1 MAKVTIIPS
10 TINPITN
17 IPIGSTIKKK
27 VAAYARVSTDSDEQS
42 TSYDAQVNF
51 YTNFIQAKEEWEF
64 VKVYA
69 DEGISGTNTK
79 KRVQFNQMIQDALDG
94 KIDMII
100 TKSISRFARNT
111 VDTITNVRKLSAKGI
126 DVFFEKEN
134 LHSMGAQGEMMLTIL
149 ASLAQEES
157 RSISQ
162 NVTMGKRWGF
172 KEGRVSFAY
181 KRFLGFKKTINGFEI
196 IPEEAE
202 LVRYIYREFLIKGR
216 TSTSIATELNEL
228 KIPTPSKEKDAIWR
242 GNNIMSILTNEKYKG
257 DALLQKK
264 YITDFLEHKLVK
276 NEGQIPQYYV
286 QGCLPKIIET
296 EEWDMVQTE
305 IERRKRYQG
314 SYTGKNPFA
323 TKLVCAD
330 CGGFYGQKVWHS
342 TDKYRK
348 TIYQCNSKFDKSHE
362 KCQTPIVTEEQ
373 VKSLFVKAYN
383 ELLSKK
389 SNIIED
395 SIEIKNLLGDTT
407 ELDSIIEEQAAELE
421 IVGELVDK
429 LVKSNCNKA
438 QDQEEYLK
446 KYNELSKRFETAKK
460 KLEDAQKEKSYKNG
474 QSLRLEGFIERL
486 KESKEFITEWDS
498 EIWNLMLNESLV
510 NRDGSITFKFK
521 NGTEITEK

>member
-17 IPIGSTIKKK
+17 IPIGSNAKKK
-27 VAAYARVSTDSDEQS
+27 VAAYARVSTDSEEQA
-42 TSYDAQVNF
+42 TSYDAQVKF
-51 YTNFIQAKEEWEF
+51 YTNYIKSKEEWEF

-79 KRVQFNQMIQDALDG
+79 KRVQFNQMIQDALNG
-94 KIDMII
+94 MIDIII

-134 LHSMGAQGEMMLTIL
+134 IHSLGAQGEMMLTIL

-162 NVTMGKRWGF
+162 NVLMGKNWAN
-172 KEGRVSFAY
+172 KEGHVSFAY
-181 KRFLGFKKTINGFEI
+181 KRFLGFKKTDNGIEI
-196 IPEEAE
+196 VPEEAE
-202 LVRYIYREFLIKGR
+202 IVRYIYREFLIKGR
-216 TSTSIATELNEL
+216 TSTSIANEL
-228 KIPTPSKEKDAIWR
+228 TTLKVPTPSKVEGVIWR

-264 YITDFLEHKLVK
+264 YVADFLEHKLVK
-276 NEGQIPQYYV
+276 NTGQKPQYYV
-286 QGCLPKIIET
+286 QGCLPKIIDA
-296 EEWDMVQTE
+296 EEWDMVQNE

-342 TDKYRK
+342 NDKYRK
-348 TIYQCNSKFDKSHE
+348 TIYRCNSKFDKHHE

-373 VKSLFVKAYN
+373 VKNLFIKAFN
-383 ELLSKK
+383 ELLKK
-389 SNIIED
+389 KNHIIED
-395 SIEIKNLLGDTT
+395 IIEIKELLNDVS
-407 ELDSIIEEQAAELE
+407 ELDSIIEEQSAEME
-421 IVGELVDK
+421 VVGQLVDK
-429 LVKSNCNKA
+429 LVKSNCNKL
-438 QDQEEYLK
+438 QDQEEYLR
-446 KYNELSKRFETAKK
+446 KYNELSKRFDTAKK
-460 KLEDAQKEKSYKNG
+460 KLEDAQNEKAYKNG
-474 QSLRLEGFIERL
+474 QALRLDSFIEKL
-486 KESKEFITEWDS
+486 NESKEFITEWDS
-498 EIWNLMLNESLV
+498 EVWNFMLDEAIV
-510 NRDGSITFKFK
+510 NRDGSITFRFK
-521 NGTEITEK
+521 DGTEINEK